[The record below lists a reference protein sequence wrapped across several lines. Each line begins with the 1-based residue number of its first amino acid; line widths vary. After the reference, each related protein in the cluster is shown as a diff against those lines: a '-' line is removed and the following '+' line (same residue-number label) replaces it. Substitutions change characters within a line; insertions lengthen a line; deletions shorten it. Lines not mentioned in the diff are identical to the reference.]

1 MTLHPERNEARA
13 PRDYTIDER
22 FHLEV
27 EQLNAVIEHLKEMR
41 GLIQDMI
48 GAEVA
53 HGNKIIRTPPPV
65 RPYTVVNAI
74 MAAYTVTQ
82 TAIPALE
89 EHLANLRA
97 MR

>member
-27 EQLNAVIEHLKEMR
+27 DQLNAVIEHLKQMR
-41 GLIQDMI
+41 IVIQDMI

-53 HGNKIIRTPPPV
+53 HGNKIIRTPPPP
-65 RPYTVVNAI
+65 RPHTVVNSI
-74 MAAYTVTQ
+74 MAAFLVTGS
-82 TAIPALE
+82 AIPALE
-89 EHLANLRA
+89 EHLASLRA